1 MGIGSFARRHRGA
14 VVSVVV
20 VAVLAAGFGLYW
32 FQPWKLFTSS
42 TIDEALPSVT
52 ATAADPTNTSDPAP
66 SPTTTSSTTSDPT
79 TDPTADTPASVSPP
93 TSVPPTE
100 PVVLAAGMFV
110 SQEHETTGS
119 ATVLQLADGSRFLRL
134 ENFSSS
140 DGPDLHIWLTD
151 QPAGGDWH
159 AYDDGRFVPLGSLK
173 ATDGNQNYEIPA
185 DVDLAGLRS
194 VVVWCVR
201 FAVAFGSADLAL

>member
-1 MGIGSFARRHRGA
+1 
-14 VVSVVV
+14 
-20 VAVLAAGFGLYW
+20 
-32 FQPWKLFTSS
+32 
-42 TIDEALPSVT
+42 
-52 ATAADPTNTSDPAP
+52 
-66 SPTTTSSTTSDPT
+66 
-79 TDPTADTPASVSPP
+79 
-93 TSVPPTE
+93 
-100 PVVLAAGMFV
+100 MFV

-159 AYDDGRFVPLGSLK
+159 AYDDGRYVPLGSLK
-173 ATDGNQNYEIPA
+173 ATGGNQNYEIPA

-201 FAVAFGSADLAL
+201 FAVAFGSADLPL